1 MELVKI
7 NQLFDDILI
16 IWPAPVC
23 GNPITKIKSYLPK
36 DAEAN
41 FAVAVEVGVETNSV
55 VAGSD

>member
-1 MELVKI
+1 MWQSNHK
-7 NQLFDDILI
+7 N
-16 IWPAPVC
+16 
-23 GNPITKIKSYLPK
+23 KSYLPK